1 MQPSPAMQNII
12 AHAWEIFHFYPAPQQ
27 FNICVPCCV
36 SEEMAQ
42 ALRQTPLRQLTVEMI
57 YEWNSSARPFE
68 QQNDEIRY
76 LLPRLLEL
84 LAHGHC
90 PAINEELCLKRIGAI
105 SLDIWHP
112 EERDVLT
119 DFSRQYI
126 HDLLLT
132 PTLTD
137 LESAFVMF
145 HFAGLPITALL
156 DEALNTGG
164 YWSIAS
170 LAYFLYIKRPNGELR
185 NAFISRKPDGEVITQ
200 QINAWITQSC
210 HALAERAAAAIEC
223 SPSLPGGGH
232 TEYSVD
238 LSYLIDESLC
248 ALVDYQLLWTMDRN
262 E

>member
-1 MQPSPAMQNII
+1 
-12 AHAWEIFHFYPAPQQ
+12 
-27 FNICVPCCV
+27 
-36 SEEMAQ
+36 
-42 ALRQTPLRQLTVEMI
+42 
-57 YEWNSSARPFE
+57 
-68 QQNDEIRY
+68 
-76 LLPRLLEL
+76 
-84 LAHGHC
+84 
-90 PAINEELCLKRIGAI
+90 
-105 SLDIWHP
+105 
-112 EERDVLT
+112 
-119 DFSRQYI
+119 
-126 HDLLLT
+126 
-132 PTLTD
+132 
-137 LESAFVMF
+137 MF